1 MFKTGDKV
9 RLKKP
14 VESKPIE
21 DALALRDIFVDKVYI
36 VEKMSERW
44 SFEVIIKDRGS
55 TTSKSFFARF
65 FELAKSVGFVIE

>member
-14 VESKPIE
+14 VESKGFE
-21 DALALRDIFVDKVYI
+21 EALGRRGIFVNKVYI

-55 TTSKSFFARF
+55 TTSPSFFARF
-65 FELAKSVGFVIE
+65 FELTKSVGFIIE